1 MSAEKSR
8 KSRYYMRDS
17 LNAKRFVRNIDTDR
31 VYFYYKRAPYLRYK
45 WPLVVLA
52 IVEVGVLAAEL
63 LLNHTAYMQV
73 LTIPLILHG
82 LYRILKRKE
91 DLDKDVEARIVEE
104 QLDGQIPGRGKAK
117 VIAKEYFIV
126 TPHEA
131 YLRDK
136 RFMLV
141 VLSDGK
147 VYRYGVEPAQKNGF
161 VLDKNASL
169 CIDDGELKLVKKYTD
184 QLKTE
189 DKTLK
194 VKRKAGIAAA
204 GILAVGAIFI
214 GLVFWLVGT
223 TSWMKIVGWV
233 LYAVIILSMVLSFS
247 LSSYSDKKGF
257 IGTAYRV
264 SSTVLGGLWL
274 LVQLVFPSLLLMV
287 GFMFIVLVPF
297 ALINLAL
304 KALNS
309 VVAITPQTILFI
321 SLSVGAIISAY
332 YSKPLFGWFSRVLTA
347 NGHRY
352 EKYFQEMV
360 EYVYQPSNIQ
370 FVIYLLYFIYLAIS
384 TVHLLQAEG
393 APLFGNGW
401 DLAVLESFL
410 VFIAF
415 SNMKKKRVGASF
427 SFFELFRMMWGMWT
441 THDNVKEDEDMTLP
455 DSTDHQN

>member
-1 MSAEKSR
+1 M
-8 KSRYYMRDS
+8 
-17 LNAKRFVRNIDTDR
+17 
-31 VYFYYKRAPYLRYK
+31 
-45 WPLVVLA
+45 
-52 IVEVGVLAAEL
+52 
-63 LLNHTAYMQV
+63 
-73 LTIPLILHG
+73 
-82 LYRILKRKE
+82 
-91 DLDKDVEARIVEE
+91 
-104 QLDGQIPGRGKAK
+104 
-117 VIAKEYFIV
+117 
-126 TPHEA
+126 
-131 YLRDK
+131 
-136 RFMLV
+136 
-141 VLSDGK
+141 
-147 VYRYGVEPAQKNGF
+147 EPAEKNGF

-184 QLKTE
+184 QLKME

-194 VKRKAGIAAA
+194 VKRKAGIAAT

-223 TSWMKIVGWV
+223 TSWMKIVGWI
-233 LYAVIILSMVLSFS
+233 LYTVIILSMVLSFS

-287 GFMFIVLVPF
+287 GFMIIVLVPF

-393 APLFGNGW
+393 APLFGKVW

>member
-1 MSAEKSR
+1 
-8 KSRYYMRDS
+8 MRS
-17 LNAKRFVRNIDTDR
+17 
-31 VYFYYKRAPYLRYK
+31 K

-63 LLNHTAYMQV
+63 LLNHTAYLQV
-73 LTIPLILHG
+73 LTIPLTLHG

-104 QLDGQIPGRGKAK
+104 QLDGQIPRRGKAK

-141 VLSDGK
+141 VMSDGK

-169 CIDDGELKLVKKYTD
+169 CTDETELKLVKKYTD
-184 QLKTE
+184 QFKKE

-194 VKRKAGIAAA
+194 VKRKAGVAAA
-204 GILAVGAIFI
+204 CVLAFGAII
-214 GLVFWLVGT
+214 IALVIWLGG
-223 TSWMKIVGWV
+223 SIPWMKRVGFIVLSV
-233 LYAVIILSMVLSFS
+233 FILSMALS
-247 LSSYSDKKGF
+247 LSLGSYEGKSGF
-257 IGTAYRV
+257 VGTVYKV
-264 SSTVLGGLWL
+264 SSWLFSGLWL
-274 LVQLVFPSLLLMV
+274 LAQLVFPTLLLLV
-287 GFMFIVLVPF
+287 GFVFIILVPF
-297 ALINLAL
+297 ALINLTL
-304 KALNS
+304 KALSTVIYINL
-309 VVAITPQTILFI
+309 QTILFI
-321 SLSVGAIISAY
+321 SLSAGAIISAY
-332 YSKPLFGWFSRVLTA
+332 YSKPLFGWLSRVLTA

-370 FVIYLLYFIYLAIS
+370 FVIYLLYFIYLIVS
-384 TVHLLQAEG
+384 TVHQLQTEG
-393 APLFGNGW
+393 VPLFGNGW

-415 SNMKKKRVGASF
+415 SNMKKRRVGASF
-427 SFFELFRMMWGMWT
+427 SFSELFRMMWGMWT
-441 THDNVKEDEDMTLP
+441 THDDVKEDED
-455 DSTDHQN
+455 

>member
-1 MSAEKSR
+1 MGVRPKW
-8 KSRYYMRDS
+8 
-17 LNAKRFVRNIDTDR
+17 FVRNIDTDR
-31 VYFYYKRAPYLRYK
+31 VYFNYKRAPYLRSK

-63 LLNHTAYMQV
+63 LLNHTAYLQV

-141 VLSDGK
+141 VMSDGK

-161 VLDKNASL
+161 VLNKNASL
-169 CIDDGELKLVKKYTD
+169 CTDETELKLVKKYTD
-184 QLKTE
+184 QFKKE
-189 DKTLK
+189 DKTPK
-194 VKRKAGIAAA
+194 GKRKVGIAAA
-204 GILAVGAIFI
+204 CVLAFGTIIIA
-214 GLVFWLVGT
+214 LVIWLGG
-223 TSWMKIVGWV
+223 SIPWMKRVGFIVLSV
-233 LYAVIILSMVLSFS
+233 FILSMALS
-247 LSSYSDKKGF
+247 LSLGSYEGKSGF
-257 IGTAYRV
+257 VGTVYRV
-264 SSTVLGGLWL
+264 SSWLFGGLWL
-274 LVQLVFPSLLLMV
+274 LAQLVFPTLLLLV
-287 GFMFIVLVPF
+287 GFVFIILVPF
-297 ALINLAL
+297 ALINLTL
-304 KALNS
+304 KALSTVIYINL
-309 VVAITPQTILFI
+309 QTILFI
-321 SLSVGAIISAY
+321 SLSAGAIISAY
-332 YSKPLFGWFSRVLTA
+332 YSKPLFGWLSRILTA

-370 FVIYLLYFIYLAIS
+370 FVIYLLYFIYLIVS
-384 TVHLLQAEG
+384 TVHKLQTEG
-393 APLFGNGW
+393 MPLFGNGW

-415 SNMKKKRVGASF
+415 SNMKKRRVGASF
-427 SFFELFRMMWGMWT
+427 SFSELFRMMWGMWT
-441 THDNVKEDEDMTLP
+441 THDIVKEDED
-455 DSTDHQN
+455 

>member
-1 MSAEKSR
+1 MVRR
-8 KSRYYMRDS
+8 KVGTQP
-17 LNAKRFVRNIDTDR
+17 KWFVRKIDTDR
-31 VYFYYKRAPYLRYK
+31 VYFNYKRAPYLRSK

-63 LLNHTAYMQV
+63 LLNHTAYLQV

-117 VIAKEYFIV
+117 VLAKEYFIV

-136 RFMLV
+136 RFMLI

-169 CIDDGELKLVKKYTD
+169 CTDDTELKLVKKYTD
-184 QLKTE
+184 QFKKQ

-194 VKRKAGIAAA
+194 VKRKAAVVAA
-204 GILAVGAIFI
+204 GILAFGAMFI
-214 GLVFWLVGT
+214 GLVFWLGGT
-223 TSWMKIVGWV
+223 RSWMKVVGWAV
-233 LYAVIILSMVLSFS
+233 YAAFILSVVLSLS
-247 LSSYSDKKGF
+247 LSSYAERKGLV
-257 IGTAYRV
+257 GMVYRV
-264 SSTVLGGLWL
+264 SSWVLGGLWL
-274 LVQLVFPSLLLMV
+274 LVQLVFPSLLLLV
-287 GFMFIVLVPF
+287 GFMFIILLPF

-304 KALNS
+304 KALS
-309 VVAITPQTILFI
+309 TVVAINPQTILFI

-332 YSKPLFGWFSRVLTA
+332 YSKPLFGWLSRVLTA

-370 FVIYLLYFIYLAIS
+370 FVIYLLYFIYLIVS
-384 TVHLLQAEG
+384 TVHQLQTEG
-393 APLFGNGW
+393 VPLFGNGW

-415 SNMKKKRVGASF
+415 SNMKKRRVGASF
-427 SFFELFRMMWGMWT
+427 SFSELFRMMWGMWT
-441 THDNVKEDEDMTLP
+441 THDDVKEDED
-455 DSTDHQN
+455 

>member
-1 MSAEKSR
+1 MVRR
-8 KSRYYMRDS
+8 KVG
-17 LNAKRFVRNIDTDR
+17 AQPKWFVRKIDTDR
-31 VYFYYKRAPYLRYK
+31 VYFNYKRAPYLRSK

-63 LLNHTAYMQV
+63 LLNHTAYLQV

-136 RFMLV
+136 RFMLI

-161 VLDKNASL
+161 ILDKNASL
-169 CIDDGELKLVKKYTD
+169 CTDEEELKLVKKYTD
-184 QLKTE
+184 QFKKE
-189 DKTLK
+189 DKTRK
-194 VKRKAGIAAA
+194 VKREAGVAAA
-204 GILAVGAIFI
+204 CVLAFGAII
-214 GLVFWLVGT
+214 IALVIWLGG
-223 TSWMKIVGWV
+223 SIPWMKRVGFIVLSV
-233 LYAVIILSMVLSFS
+233 FILSMALS
-247 LSSYSDKKGF
+247 LSLGSYEGKSGF
-257 IGTAYRV
+257 VGTVYRV
-264 SSTVLGGLWL
+264 SSWLFGGLWL
-274 LVQLVFPSLLLMV
+274 LAQLVFPTILLLV
-287 GFMFIVLVPF
+287 GFVFIILVPF
-297 ALINLAL
+297 ALINLTL
-304 KALNS
+304 KALSTVIYINL
-309 VVAITPQTILFI
+309 QTILFI
-321 SLSVGAIISAY
+321 SLSAGAIISAY
-332 YSKPLFGWFSRVLTA
+332 YSKPLFGWLSRILTV

-370 FVIYLLYFIYLAIS
+370 FVIYLLYFIYLIVS
-384 TVHLLQAEG
+384 TVHQLQTEG
-393 APLFGNGW
+393 MPLFGNGW

-415 SNMKKKRVGASF
+415 SNMKKRRVGASF
-427 SFFELFRMMWGMWT
+427 SFSELFRMMWGMWT
-441 THDNVKEDEDMTLP
+441 THDIVKEDED
-455 DSTDHQN
+455 